1 VLNETNGLPSI
12 YNVVLVCVLQ
22 VLLLKHLIDY
32 LAEDKDEELKE
43 FVEDFLNPN
52 SSVSWLFFFSSRREV
67 FAPVVEAR
75 Q

>member
-52 SSVSWLFFFSSRREV
+52 SSVSWLFFF
-67 FAPVVEAR
+67 FFKA
-75 Q
+75 

>member
-1 VLNETNGLPSI
+1 MLNETNGLPSI

-43 FVEDFLNPN
+43 FVKDFLNPN
-52 SSVSWLFFFSSRREV
+52 SSVSWLFFLFK
-67 FAPVVEAR
+67 A
-75 Q
+75 

>member
-1 VLNETNGLPSI
+1 LLNETNGLPSI

-43 FVEDFLNPN
+43 FVKDFLNPN
-52 SSVSWLFFFSSRREV
+52 SSVSWLFFF
-67 FAPVVEAR
+67 FFKA
-75 Q
+75 